1 MGEWAIS
8 HNAVKSMNEKQSPSQ
23 GAKWGSHI
31 ERTGEKLGETAEQC
45 VFGFLGKAHRYMF
58 IDVNIFQ
65 CTGLS
70 LW

>member
-8 HNAVKSMNEKQSPSQ
+8 HHAVKSMNEKQSPSQ